1 MHAIN
6 SFLGAGGILIV
17 LVIGI
22 WLIRSGRKSGRK

>member
-17 LVIGI
+17 VVFAIVM
-22 WLIRSGRKSGRK
+22 IRAGRRSK